1 MTLRC
6 IVISY
11 DCGMIVQ
18 CSNGI
23 SKRVGLLRFEGEF
36 FENGRVSTDEYG
48 HHDESVIWPW
58 TDSVQSKDLR
68 DHFPGVERT
77 VRLG

>member
-1 MTLRC
+1 
-6 IVISY
+6 
-11 DCGMIVQ
+11 
-18 CSNGI
+18 
-23 SKRVGLLRFEGEF
+23 LLRFEGEF